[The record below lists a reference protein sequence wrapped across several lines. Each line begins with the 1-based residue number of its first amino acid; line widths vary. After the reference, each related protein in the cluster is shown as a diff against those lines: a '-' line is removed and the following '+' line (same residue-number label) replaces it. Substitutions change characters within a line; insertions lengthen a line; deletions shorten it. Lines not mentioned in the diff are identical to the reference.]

1 MKMNGGSTLDREE
14 GVRRP
19 LGLTTVRRTPDLDLD
34 LDLVHCFV
42 TVVET
47 GGFTQASRRLHLT
60 QSTITQKIKRLENLL
75 QRRLFVRT
83 IKPLE
88 LSGEGEVFLAYGPRL
103 LDLSREMVRRVSKP
117 PCNEGLRLG
126 VVEQFGYHFLPLW
139 LSEFKKEWPDAR
151 LASDTG
157 VTVDLL
163 KRLEEDHF
171 DLVIASAGY
180 TAMMGSKSASLFQEQ
195 PLQKE
200 TLAWVQAERSKIDPK
215 KDPIPLVM
223 PGPLSRYRPI
233 TLEALRKAGRRWEI
247 VFNSP
252 SLSSVQS
259 AVRADLGLS
268 VLSPF
273 SVVPGIKVLARGG
286 GLPPLPTSDLA
297 LYSRKLPPQATVQK
311 LAAFITG
318 AVDRWEKESSFV
330 PAVRVMRG
338 FRGGKIRV

>member
-1 MKMNGGSTLDREE
+1 MKMNAGSTLAREE

-19 LGLTTVRRTPDLDLD
+19 LGLTTVTRTLDLD
-34 LDLVHCFV
+34 LDLVRCFV

-47 GGFTQASRRLHLT
+47 GGFTQASKRLHLT

-88 LSGEGEVFLAYGPRL
+88 LSGEGEVLLAYGPRL
-103 LDLSREMVRRVSKP
+103 LDLSREMVRRVSKAP
-117 PCNEGLRLG
+117 YNETLRLG
-126 VVEQFGYHFLPLW
+126 VVEQFGYHFLPFW

-151 LASDTG
+151 IASDTG

-163 KRLEEDHF
+163 KRLEEGHF

-180 TAMMGSKSASLFQEQ
+180 IAMMRSKSASLFQEQ

-200 TLAWVQAERSKIDPK
+200 TLAWVQAERSKIDRK
-215 KDPIPLVM
+215 KDPIPLIM

-233 TLEALRKAGRRWEI
+233 ALEALREAGRRWEI

-259 AVRADLGLS
+259 AVTEDLGLS

-273 SVVPGIKVLARGG
+273 SVVPGIKVLAQGG

-297 LYSRKLPPQATVQK
+297 LYSRRLPHLATVQK
-311 LAAFITG
+311 LASFITD
-318 AVDRWEKESSFV
+318 AVDRWEKESRCAGGSSN
-330 PAVRVMRG
+330 AG
-338 FRGGKIRV
+338 FSWWQN